1 MKTKQQ
7 PTAAQYREQLR
18 LAADEIIRLRDRPEV
33 DKPAVGIVFAAGML
47 AGVVLS
53 AVSVWL

>member
-18 LAADEIIRLRDRPEV
+18 LAADEIIRLRTPWWSRLWGRV
-33 DKPAVGIVFAAGML
+33 KA
-47 AGVVLS
+47 
-53 AVSVWL
+53 WR